1 MVQIKPSIEYN
12 KFMERYD
19 IFLPYEM
26 GDIKDL
32 IRVAYVEDDRI
43 TFTKEL
49 TIKMVMNV
57 LSCWEEYKEKVINRN
72 PIDEEEFVLDPDG
85 VEK

>member
-1 MVQIKPSIEYN
+1 MVQIEYN
-12 KFMERYD
+12 NYMERHD
-19 IFLPYEM
+19 ISLPYEM

-57 LSCWEEYKEKVINRN
+57 LSCWEEYKEQVINRN